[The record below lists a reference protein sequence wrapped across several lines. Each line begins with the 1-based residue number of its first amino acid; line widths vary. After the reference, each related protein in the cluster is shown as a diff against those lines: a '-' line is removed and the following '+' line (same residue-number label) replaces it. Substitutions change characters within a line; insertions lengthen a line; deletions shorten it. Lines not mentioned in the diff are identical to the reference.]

1 LTEIEEQRRVLREE
15 ERGLRRRR
23 VALQENLSALERI
36 ERAERLREI
45 EALMHEIDEV
55 TKRCFALGAVREFPL
70 DRLRDVQR
78 TENAMANT
86 KAQLTRMRKERGDL
100 AQQLETEKERLGPGS
115 DAALADI
122 PEDVENRLAELES
135 KIVRLRDRFD
145 EAKATRDSAEE
156 RFKAA
161 QETLARVPD
170 FSPMS
175 PDPMEWLTQLSSSLR
190 VVQRARDEE
199 CGQRDRLN
207 QDIDRRRA
215 ALSGPQ
221 RVFVGCENF
230 PDMAREYEMQRHD
243 MDDQIAYLSNRIESL
258 NADAEEGLDRIPDFR
273 KMTILSGV
281 LLCVL
286 LGAAAYTGNMAPLFP
301 AALTALALFYF
312 AGNLLYIHD
321 GARRAERDMGK
332 LHDETARLQRL
343 GTEHGHTIEKMM
355 RGADCQT
362 LRELEALYE
371 QYRDNNRELT
381 GLEETAKAQEA
392 RAREAEIRLAQLL
405 DKHRKMFQSMNV
417 PFKDESQLD
426 EATRL
431 AIARYQEYRDAKR
444 RNSEGKEVFEKRQKE
459 MVRIEEE
466 LNALLKEDR
475 DLSLQVRQQMRDSG
489 YAEESKADSALRAL
503 RSYRIRAAQ
512 IRERRGRIELM
523 EENLAGLDRQ
533 LKAEEEVLS
542 GHEAVMTAC
551 LKDAGV
557 ASIEDWH
564 ACAEQA
570 RDYQEVW
577 DKRMTLEK
585 QVESLLRNQDLPSL
599 RAQVEADGPIPERPE
614 GNIEA
619 IKTEIQWLAE
629 QIDAKQKEEHAL
641 HIVLTERT
649 AGTRSLNQIEEER
662 DATARRAELLDIEL
676 RAASYAMAQIEDVAQ
691 DKHSRIAP
699 RLASIASGYLSEIT
713 GGAYSEL
720 LINRELQIS
729 VRIPQTRRMDKEPE
743 QRLSTGTVDQI
754 YLSLR
759 LAMVGILSEN
769 RESIPML
776 LDDPFANYDDE
787 RLERTMALLAN
798 IAKKHQVLLFTCR
811 EDVVRTARQV
821 EAGIIEL

>member
-1 LTEIEEQRRVLREE
+1 MRFCTLELQGYGRFFDRVLELSPGLQVVIGPNEQGKSTLRCFMGDMLYGQKRSVTQRLYDPSHELRRPWANPDCYGGRIVYHLDDGRQIEVSRNFDKRNESVQVYDRTNALDITDDFDRMRNREPMFAMEHLGLTKEVFLSTATMTHMTLDELGDRNALTEIREKLLSLADSGEDTTSADTALKWLNNRIAAIGQTSARSKPLPMARARLAELDAEREASLALRGALTEIEEQRRVLREE

-45 EALMHEIDEV
+45 EALMREIDEV

-86 KAQLTRMRKERGDL
+86 KAQLARMRKERGDL

-115 DAALADI
+115 DAALVDI

-230 PDMAREYEMQRHD
+230 PDMAREYELQRHD

-286 LGAAAYTGNMAPLFP
+286 LGAAAFTGNMAPLFP

-332 LHDETARLQRL
+332 LHDEIARLQRL

-362 LRELEALYE
+362 LRELEALHE

-381 GLEETAKAQEA
+381 GLEETA
-392 RAREAEIRLAQLL
+392 
-405 DKHRKMFQSMNV
+405 
-417 PFKDESQLD
+417 
-426 EATRL
+426 
-431 AIARYQEYRDAKR
+431 
-444 RNSEGKEVFEKRQKE
+444 
-459 MVRIEEE
+459 
-466 LNALLKEDR
+466 
-475 DLSLQVRQQMRDSG
+475 
-489 YAEESKADSALRAL
+489 
-503 RSYRIRAAQ
+503 
-512 IRERRGRIELM
+512 
-523 EENLAGLDRQ
+523 
-533 LKAEEEVLS
+533 
-542 GHEAVMTAC
+542 
-551 LKDAGV
+551 
-557 ASIEDWH
+557 
-564 ACAEQA
+564 
-570 RDYQEVW
+570 
-577 DKRMTLEK
+577 
-585 QVESLLRNQDLPSL
+585 
-599 RAQVEADGPIPERPE
+599 
-614 GNIEA
+614 
-619 IKTEIQWLAE
+619 
-629 QIDAKQKEEHAL
+629 
-641 HIVLTERT
+641 
-649 AGTRSLNQIEEER
+649 
-662 DATARRAELLDIEL
+662 
-676 RAASYAMAQIEDVAQ
+676 
-691 DKHSRIAP
+691 
-699 RLASIASGYLSEIT
+699 
-713 GGAYSEL
+713 
-720 LINRELQIS
+720 
-729 VRIPQTRRMDKEPE
+729 
-743 QRLSTGTVDQI
+743 
-754 YLSLR
+754 
-759 LAMVGILSEN
+759 
-769 RESIPML
+769 
-776 LDDPFANYDDE
+776 
-787 RLERTMALLAN
+787 
-798 IAKKHQVLLFTCR
+798 
-811 EDVVRTARQV
+811 
-821 EAGIIEL
+821 